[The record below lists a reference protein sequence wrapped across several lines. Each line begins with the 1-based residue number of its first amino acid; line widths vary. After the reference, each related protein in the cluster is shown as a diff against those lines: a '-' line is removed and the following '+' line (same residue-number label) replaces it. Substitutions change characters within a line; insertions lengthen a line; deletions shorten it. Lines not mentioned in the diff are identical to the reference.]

1 MLRSIFAITF
11 VVLMFIVFAPIFL
24 FNKLLNLFGKNL
36 DHIMFFL
43 IRFILAG
50 MGLIAGVKTTYI
62 DIDKVPTDKACLIIG
77 NHQSVFDIILSYPKW
92 RRLTGYISKKDLEF
106 PILSDWMKAGH
117 SLFLDRKNIK
127 EGFKTILAA
136 IENIN
141 RGISMV
147 LFPEGTVNKTGSPE
161 IIQDFKNGSFKIALK
176 ANCPILPMVI
186 ANSNSV
192 YEKQRPKIK
201 AGTKVII
208 KYLNPVYLDELSD
221 ENKKNI
227 GNYCKNLMQ
236 KELDKLYSQLQKDS
250 EY

>member
-1 MLRSIFAITF
+1 MLRSILAIIF
-11 VVLMFIVFAPIFL
+11 VLLMFIVFAPVFL
-24 FNKLLNLFGKNL
+24 FNKLLNIFGKNM
-36 DHIMFFL
+36 DHTMLFL
-43 IRFILAG
+43 IRFILSG
-50 MGLIAGVKTTYI
+50 MGFIAGVKTTYI

-92 RRLTGYISKKDLEF
+92 KRLTGYISKKDLEI
-106 PILSDWMKAGH
+106 PVLSGWMKAGH

-127 EGFKTILAA
+127 EGMKTILAA

-141 RGISMV
+141 NGISMV
-147 LFPEGTVNKTGSPE
+147 LFPEGTVNKTGHPE
-161 IIQDFKNGSFKIALK
+161 IIQEFKNGSFKIALK
-176 ANCPILPMVI
+176 TKCPILPMVI

-208 KYLNPVYLDELSD
+208 KYLDPIYLDELSD

-227 GNYCKNLMQ
+227 SGYCKNLMQ
-236 KELDKLYSQLQKDS
+236 KELDKLYAELKKKN
-250 EY
+250 